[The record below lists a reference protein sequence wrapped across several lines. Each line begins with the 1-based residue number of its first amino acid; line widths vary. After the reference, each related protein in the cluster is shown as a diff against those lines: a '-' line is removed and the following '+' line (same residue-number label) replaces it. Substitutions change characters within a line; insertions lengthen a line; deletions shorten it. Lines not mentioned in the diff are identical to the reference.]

1 MKFYHNKL
9 EKVKLGVGFRR
20 SSANTQRF
28 TNRPHELINN
38 LLGCKYG
45 FGRHFLIGLF
55 ETVGEAAISSAL
67 REVYLRILAVRQH
80 GLVSR
85 HLDTLHE
92 VADEGLALRERSL
105 LQELPE
111 VRHVPLDLL
120 RAG

>member
-67 REVYLRILAVRQH
+67 REVYLRILAAPDPTEEEVYRTFLKYVSPSLEEEFPDLYRRLH
-80 GLVSR
+80 GGPFV
-85 HLDTLHE
+85 DAE
-92 VADEGLALRERSL
+92 N
-105 LQELPE
+105 
-111 VRHVPLDLL
+111 
-120 RAG
+120 